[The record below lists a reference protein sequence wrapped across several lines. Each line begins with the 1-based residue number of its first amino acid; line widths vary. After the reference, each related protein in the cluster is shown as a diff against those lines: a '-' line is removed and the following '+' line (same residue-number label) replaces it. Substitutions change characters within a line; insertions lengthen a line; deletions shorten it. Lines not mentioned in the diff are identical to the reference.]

1 MDLRYSSINNT
12 GFTISIRLAGF
23 FIAKV
28 QTAFKITDSQ
38 TITFEMQMN
47 IKRKKWLVNIDRYIS
62 WFNRMPATFRLWWRT
77 DREGTGARRWT
88 EVPRFWGW
96 PTSWSPKRIYHT
108 TTTLCCS
115 LSKLTYIHIYWHYVL
130 SKTSYLTS
138 LNVHIGF
145 GLIKKKLLLT
155 YIFWLS

>member
-47 IKRKKWLVNIDRYIS
+47 IKRKNGQLTFTDTFPDFTECQRPSVCDDVQTGRGQAFEGGRKFHASGADQLPEVQKGFTTPRPRY
-62 WFNRMPATFRLWWRT
+62 
-77 DREGTGARRWT
+77 
-88 EVPRFWGW
+88 V
-96 PTSWSPKRIYHT
+96 
-108 TTTLCCS
+108 
-115 LSKLTYIHIYWHYVL
+115 
-130 SKTSYLTS
+130 
-138 LNVHIGF
+138 VH
-145 GLIKKKLLLT
+145 
-155 YIFWLS
+155 

>member
-62 WFNRMPATFRLWWRT
+62 GQNASDLPFVMTYRQGG
-77 DREGTGARRWT
+77 DRRSKVDGSSTLLGLTNFLKSKKDLPHHDHAMLFT
-88 EVPRFWGW
+88 E
-96 PTSWSPKRIYHT
+96 
-108 TTTLCCS
+108 
-115 LSKLTYIHIYWHYVL
+115 
-130 SKTSYLTS
+130 
-138 LNVHIGF
+138 
-145 GLIKKKLLLT
+145 
-155 YIFWLS
+155 